1 MKVDN
6 ERCRGVSYL
15 KRVADVNATYQKWA
29 RTGLS
34 NREIWRR
41 YIYPVYGISERTLY
55 NMLKVDVTVR
65 KDNASSPRPLLLF
78 DFELDQIPN
87 DWKGSVSFTTPGG
100 NYL

>member
-6 ERCRGVSYL
+6 ERRRGVSYL
-15 KRVADVNATYQKWA
+15 KRVADINKTYQEWS

-55 NMLKVDVTVR
+55 NMLKKEVHVR
-65 KDNASSPRPLLLF
+65 KDNPSSARPLLLF
-78 DFELDQIPN
+78 DFSED
-87 DWKGSVSFTTPGG
+87 DCHGDER
-100 NYL
+100 

>member
-6 ERCRGVSYL
+6 EKRRGVSYL
-15 KRVADVNATYQKWA
+15 KRVADINRIYDHWS

-55 NMLKVDVTVR
+55 YMLKARSD
-65 KDNASSPRPLLLF
+65 
-78 DFELDQIPN
+78 EE
-87 DWKGSVSFTTPGG
+87 SVSRKGHVPVELYLFPELSNADEELRTP
-100 NYL
+100 NYWRKRK

>member
-6 ERCRGVSYL
+6 ERRRGVSYL

-55 NMLKVDVTVR
+55 NMLKGDVTVR

-78 DFELDQIPN
+78 DFEDE
-87 DWKGSVSFTTPGG
+87 K
-100 NYL
+100 